1 MGGLRHGEENNF
13 FRIIPKCKV
22 SFTEDCFLLFGHA
35 LFFFF
40 SMQAMLPLV
49 IGQFPFVGCFWL
61 RDYLTVADVMD
72 MILSKLREMVR
83 DWKAWCAAAHE
94 VEKSWTCLGD

>member
-1 MGGLRHGEENNF
+1 MERKTTFSESSQSAKYPLLNT
-13 FRIIPKCKV
+13 V
-22 SFTEDCFLLFGHA
+22 SSFLVKHF
-35 LFFFF
+35 FFFF
-40 SMQAMLPLV
+40 SMQATLPLV

-72 MILSKLREMVR
+72 MNLSKLREMVR